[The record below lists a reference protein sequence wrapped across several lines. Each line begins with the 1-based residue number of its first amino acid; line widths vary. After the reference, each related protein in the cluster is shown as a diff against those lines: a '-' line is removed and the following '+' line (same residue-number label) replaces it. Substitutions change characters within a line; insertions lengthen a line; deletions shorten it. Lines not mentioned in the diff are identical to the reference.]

1 MTICYSTN
9 VHVQYTHNFAQKDFT
24 TGKIQT
30 NDILNKMLK
39 KHKIELLFWCHHCS
53 LPVFYVAFPFYL
65 DSFPMGD
72 EAQYKFLF

>member
-39 KHKIELLFWCHHCS
+39 KLI
-53 LPVFYVAFPFYL
+53 
-65 DSFPMGD
+65 
-72 EAQYKFLF
+72 